1 MIKSLHISNFALINT
16 IDIDFADGFNIITGE
31 TGAGK
36 SIILG
41 ALSLL
46 LGGRADLKSVR
57 DKSKKTIIEA
67 VFEGEAI
74 ARINDILTVEDIDAE
89 ENSCILRREITTHG
103 GSRAFINDTPVNLQ
117 QLNAVAIELI
127 DIHSQ
132 HQNLLLAKADYQL
145 YIIDSLADTAGLLD
159 EYSKVYTDYRHALKA
174 YVETRDMINRNRSE
188 AEYISYQLE
197 QLDQMNLKPGEQ
209 NELENDRNILA
220 NVSGIKMKLTAAI
233 SSLNPDGTSVS
244 EALSR
249 AANDLSSLGD
259 VYSDA
264 TDLASRLESAKLEV
278 QDIMDTLS
286 DYDSRLA
293 ADPATL
299 EEIEMRL
306 GEIYSLETK
315 HHVDSVEALIE
326 LREQMRAQLD
336 AISNSDETLAEL
348 ERQAKSKKKAA
359 VIIAREISEKRK
371 TAAASFAASLKER
384 AMPLGMSNIRCEI
397 SFVQSKLGPK
407 GMDNVEFLFAFNK
420 NQPLMP
426 VGKTAS
432 GGEISRVILAIKSIV
447 AEKMNL
453 PTIIFDEVDTG
464 VSGDIA
470 NKMGALMSDISQ
482 RVQVITITHLPQ
494 VAALGRRHFKVY
506 KEDDEFATHTF
517 IKCLGS
523 EERVGELALMLSGSF
538 DDPNAIV
545 TARALLERARIS

>member
-74 ARINDILTVEDIDAE
+74 ARINDILTAEDIDAE

-233 SSLNPDGTSVS
+233 SSLNPDGASVS

-371 TAAASFAASLKER
+371 AAAASFAASLKER

-482 RVQVITITHLPQ
+482 RVQVITITHLP
-494 VAALGRRHFKVY
+494 
-506 KEDDEFATHTF
+506 
-517 IKCLGS
+517 
-523 EERVGELALMLSGSF
+523 
-538 DDPNAIV
+538 
-545 TARALLERARIS
+545 